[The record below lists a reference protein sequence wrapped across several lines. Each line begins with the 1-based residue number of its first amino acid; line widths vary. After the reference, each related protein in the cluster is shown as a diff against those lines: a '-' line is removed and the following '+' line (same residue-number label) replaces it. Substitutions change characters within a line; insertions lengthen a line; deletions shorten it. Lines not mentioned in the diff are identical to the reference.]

1 MRFFDWGPSNQQ
13 GPSNLDIVKMETDA
27 QIDFFQKM
35 STACSQKCLSNKN
48 NDSELSVGEMS
59 CVDRCCNKYVQAREI
74 VYEANRV
81 AEEKMQTMQKAGTP
95 PPQMFK

>member
-1 MRFFDWGPSNQQ
+1 MPGAWDWGPNLQQ

-48 NDSELSVGEMS
+48 NDYHFFDL
-59 CVDRCCNKYVQAREI
+59 
-74 VYEANRV
+74 
-81 AEEKMQTMQKAGTP
+81 
-95 PPQMFK
+95 